1 MAKKL
6 AIILIMRE
14 KIYEVSDKRKYMRL
28 LLIADEQQDMVER
41 YLDESR
47 MFVLDDGGIK
57 GEITVCDA
65 GGGILEIKNLA
76 VEPQFKRLG
85 YGRKLIDFIAEKFK
99 NQFSEL
105 QVGTGDSPLTL
116 PFYEKCGFEK
126 SHVIKN
132 FFKDN
137 YDHAIVEGGVV
148 LSDMV
153 YLKKKL

>member
-65 GGGILEIKNLA
+65 EGGILEIKNLA